1 MLQLFSMTTR
11 LVRLVASAI
20 AADDSGETRTSET
33 WLRDPLAHPVLDH
46 MSLGELADL
55 PASALRS
62 CCRE

>member
-11 LVRLVASAI
+11 LVRLAVSAIVAS
-20 AADDSGETRTSET
+20 DSGQTDRDT

-55 PASALRS
+55 PPSALRS

>member
-1 MLQLFSMTTR
+1 MLQLFSITAR
-11 LVRLVASAI
+11 LVRLLVSAN
-20 AADDSGETRTSET
+20 AADNVRDADSEI

>member
-1 MLQLFSMTTR
+1 MLQLFSITAR
-11 LVRLVASAI
+11 LVHLVASAI
-20 AADDSGETRTSET
+20 HATNRDETDHET
-33 WLRDPLAHPVLDH
+33 WRRDPLAHPVLDH

>member
-1 MLQLFSMTTR
+1 MLQVFSITAR

-20 AADDSGETRTSET
+20 TAGNSGETDREI

>member
-1 MLQLFSMTTR
+1 MLQLFSIT
-11 LVRLVASAI
+11 VRLGRLLVAATDNARDI
-20 AADDSGETRTSET
+20 DSET
-33 WLRDPLAHPVLDH
+33 WQRDPLAHPVLDH

>member
-1 MLQLFSMTTR
+1 MLQLFSIAAR
-11 LVRLVASAI
+11 LIRLVASAV
-20 AADDSGETRTSET
+20 AANNVRDADQET

>member
-1 MLQLFSMTTR
+1 MLQLFSMTVR
-11 LVRLVASAI
+11 LVRLAASAVS
-20 AADDSGETRTSET
+20 ANDGGEADRES

-55 PASALRS
+55 PPSALRS

>member
-1 MLQLFSMTTR
+1 MLQLFSITAR
-11 LVRLVASAI
+11 LGRLLVAATDNARDI
-20 AADDSGETRTSET
+20 DSET
-33 WLRDPLAHPVLDH
+33 WRRDPLAHPVLDH

>member
-1 MLQLFSMTTR
+1 MLQLFS
-11 LVRLVASAI
+11 I
-20 AADDSGETRTSET
+20 ADTADPPGCVSDRCQQCGRCRPET

-62 CCRE
+62 CYRE

>member
-1 MLQLFSMTTR
+1 MLQLFSMMAR
-11 LVRLVASAI
+11 LVRLAASAI
-20 AADDSGETRTSET
+20 VVGDSGQTDRDT

-55 PASALRS
+55 PPSALRS

>member
-1 MLQLFSMTTR
+1 MTTR
-11 LVRLVASAI
+11 LARLAALAI
-20 AADDSGETRTSET
+20 ATGDSGQTDRDT

-55 PASALRS
+55 PPSALRS

>member
-1 MLQLFSMTTR
+1 MLQLFSMTAR
-11 LVRLVASAI
+11 LVRLAASALVARDGSQTDREI
-20 AADDSGETRTSET
+20 

-55 PASALRS
+55 PPSALRS

>member
-1 MLQLFSMTTR
+1 MLQLFSIA
-11 LVRLVASAI
+11 VRLIRLPFAD
-20 AADDSGETRTSET
+20 AADHAIDADSEIWR
-33 WLRDPLAHPVLDH
+33 RDPLAHPVLEH

>member
-11 LVRLVASAI
+11 LVRLAAAAV
-20 AADDSGETRTSET
+20 AADDSGEADRET

>member
-1 MLQLFSMTTR
+1 MLQLFSIITR
-11 LVRLVASAI
+11 LVRSFVAAT
-20 AADDSGETRTSET
+20 DTVETTDGEI
-33 WLRDPLAHPVLDH
+33 WLRDPLAHPVIDH

>member
-1 MLQLFSMTTR
+1 MLQLFSMTAH
-11 LVRLVASAI
+11 LVQRAASAI
-20 AADDSGETRTSET
+20 VAGDSGETDRET

-55 PASALRS
+55 PARSLRS

>member
-1 MLQLFSMTTR
+1 MLQLFSIAARLTR
-11 LVRLVASAI
+11 LMVSAVP
-20 AADDSGETRTSET
+20 ANNVGDTDREA

>member
-1 MLQLFSMTTR
+1 MLQLFSTTTR
-11 LVRLVASAI
+11 LVRLAASAI
-20 AADDSGETRTSET
+20 LATDNGEAERES

-55 PASALRS
+55 PPSALRS

>member
-1 MLQLFSMTTR
+1 MLQLFS
-11 LVRLVASAI
+11 I
-20 AADDSGETRTSET
+20 AARLMRSVVSTIAANDVKDADSET

>member
-1 MLQLFSMTTR
+1 MLQLFSIMTRVLR
-11 LVRLVASAI
+11 LAASTIFATET
-20 AADDSGETRTSET
+20 GEPDREI

-55 PASALRS
+55 PPSALRS

>member
-1 MLQLFSMTTR
+1 MHATDR
-11 LVRLVASAI
+11 
-20 AADDSGETRTSET
+20 DETDRET
-33 WLRDPLAHPVLDH
+33 WMRDPLAHPVLDH

>member
-1 MLQLFSMTTR
+1 MLQLFSITAR
-11 LVRLVASAI
+11 LVHVAASAI
-20 AADDSGETRTSET
+20 LATSRDETDREI
-33 WLRDPLAHPVLDH
+33 WRRDPLAHPVLDH

>member
-1 MLQLFSMTTR
+1 MLQLFSITAR
-11 LVRLVASAI
+11 LVRSFVAAPDNIASADRE
-20 AADDSGETRTSET
+20 A

>member
-1 MLQLFSMTTR
+1 MLQLFSIAAR
-11 LVRLVASAI
+11 LVRLGRVS
-20 AADDSGETRTSET
+20 DRCQRMREMRTSET

>member
-11 LVRLVASAI
+11 LVRLAASAI
-20 AADDSGETRTSET
+20 LASDSGEAERET
-33 WLRDPLAHPVLDH
+33 WLRDPLAHPVLDQ

-55 PASALRS
+55 PPSALRS